1 MSLGWALA
9 QCDWCSSEEG
19 NLDMQTHRETAMWR
33 HTGTQTYRPG
43 AMRRWERKLQWCC
56 HKPGS
61 LKLQKLRQGR
71 ILFIESL
78 EGECPWQHFNFGLGA
93 SRTERTHLCCLNH
106 PVCGALLGS
115 HREWTPYPA
124 ELLPSLLPFTAKL
137 SVGWVAPPHWDGSYW
152 GLQGPPRRGWACWL
166 WSPLAWVQVQTLL
179 PTSCDNLGKLLNFSG
194 S

>member
-9 QCDWCSSEEG
+9 QCDWCSLEEG

-124 ELLPSLLPFTAKL
+124 ELLPFLFFPSQPSCQLAGWHHPTEMALTEVFRDLPGGAGLVDFGARLPGFKSRLYSLLAVIT
-137 SVGWVAPPHWDGSYW
+137 
-152 GLQGPPRRGWACWL
+152 
-166 WSPLAWVQVQTLL
+166 
-179 PTSCDNLGKLLNFSG
+179 
-194 S
+194 